1 MQNINFNVPL
11 NSEEFLYK
19 NIFFNLTKILKDVCR
34 RQQENLEIAF
44 KIACDQGLI
53 EHNIPHRTYD
63 YSEYYKK
70 EDLLQCS
77 DVEGIKFGT
86 DLKKLDNEKA
96 STLLGVVLGAKRKNI
111 NDIYNYLHENDIVSN

>member
-1 MQNINFNVPL
+1 
-11 NSEEFLYK
+11 
-19 NIFFNLTKILKDVCR
+19 
-34 RQQENLEIAF
+34 
-44 KIACDQGLI
+44 
-53 EHNIPHRTYD
+53 
-63 YSEYYKK
+63 
-70 EDLLQCS
+70 LLQCS